1 IGQYDTYSTIQMAQY
16 VSTIANDGYRVQ
28 PHLGKEIRNPSE
40 DDELGSSVIV
50 NETNVLN
57 KLNVKDEHLDRV
69 QEGFKK
75 AFNEQGGTG
84 YSYWSDNTYKAA
96 GKTGTAES
104 VAGGKKDD
112 GTSYLKGETD
122 NLALVGYTPYDDPEI
137 AFAVVVPL

>member
-1 IGQYDTYSTIQMAQY
+1 MEQY
-16 VSTIANDGYRVQ
+16 VSTIDNDGYRVQ
-28 PHLGKEIRNPSE
+28 PHIVKEICNPSE
-40 DDELGSSVIV
+40 DDELGSIFKV

-84 YSYWSDNTYKAA
+84 YSYWSDNTYKTA

-104 VAGGKKDD
+104 VAVGKKDD
-112 GTSYLKGETD
+112 GTSYLEGESERI
-122 NLALVGYTPYDDPEI
+122 ALVGYASYDELEI
-137 AFAVVVPL
+137 AF

>member
-1 IGQYDTYSTIQMAQY
+1 MALY
-16 VSTIANDGYRVQ
+16 VSTFANDGYILHRHIV
-28 PHLGKEIRNPSE
+28 KEIRNPPE
-40 DDELGSSVIV
+40 DDKLGYIFKF

-104 VAGGKKDD
+104 VAVGKKDD
-112 GTSYLKGETD
+112 GTTYLKG
-122 NLALVGYTPYDDPEI
+122 
-137 AFAVVVPL
+137 